1 MKLKQRQ
8 AQRVKPARNGSKMFI
23 NSRGPS
29 ICSAAETDANHEAKE
44 SILQINQ
51 ITSPA
56 RQKLIINIKKDK
68 IVSFLNNDKNSIQN
82 EAMQTKTQLNDGSN
96 QFVPIQN

>member
-1 MKLKQRQ
+1 M
-8 AQRVKPARNGSKMFI
+8 
-23 NSRGPS
+23 
-29 ICSAAETDANHEAKE
+29 CSATETDANHEAKE

-68 IVSFLNNDKNSIQN
+68 IVSFLNNDKNSI
-82 EAMQTKTQLNDGSN
+82 
-96 QFVPIQN
+96 